1 VYVVVCFP
9 LEISLIVSK
18 HVLHTHEK
26 KQEPDVNVGVY
37 GKLMY
42 MHPTM
47 FRQLGEARQNRRL
60 TGTWGAIECDLWSLS
75 VVLFTMVVGGP
86 PWEYPVAERDARYR
100 MIAVSGR
107 LDSLL
112 ERWNIDSLSK
122 DCVRFLQ
129 RCFHPD
135 PTVRYRTWCSICSS
149 ALCSSAKREI
159 RIS

>member
-1 VYVVVCFP
+1 
-9 LEISLIVSK
+9 
-18 HVLHTHEK
+18 
-26 KQEPDVNVGVY
+26 
-37 GKLMY
+37 MY

-47 FRQLGEARQNRRL
+47 FRQFGQARQNRAL

-112 ERWNIDSLSK
+112 RRWNINSLSEG
-122 DCVRFLQ
+122 CVRFLQ

-135 PTVRYRTWCSICSS
+135 PTVRYRTWCS
-149 ALCSSAKREI
+149 LYSSAKRENF
-159 RIS
+159 